1 MDPAKETENVVEE
14 VLEITS
20 FRKMIR

>member
-1 MDPAKETENVVEE
+1 MDLAKETENVVEE